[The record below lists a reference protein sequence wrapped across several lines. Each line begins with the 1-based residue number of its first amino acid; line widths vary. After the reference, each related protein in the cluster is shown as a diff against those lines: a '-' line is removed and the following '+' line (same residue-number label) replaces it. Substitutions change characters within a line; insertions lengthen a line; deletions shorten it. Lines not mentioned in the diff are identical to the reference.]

1 MSGEHDFF
9 VTVPEVS
16 EALLAGDMN
25 NDDATDNLDI
35 TPFLVAL
42 TADGN
47 VGAFAAEVSNGK
59 FFRGDV
65 DYNCLVNNT
74 DITPFIGL
82 LTAAGSNAP
91 AVPEPS
97 SLAWVVLALMMG
109 RRRRPT

>member
-1 MSGEHDFF
+1 
-9 VTVPEVS
+9 
-16 EALLAGDMN
+16 MN
-25 NDDATDNLDI
+25 NDGATDNLDI

-65 DYNCLVNNT
+65 DYNGLVNNT

-82 LTAAGSNAP
+82 LTAAGSNAIASCDECFGGWSQVALFWSSNGP
-91 AVPEPS
+91 A
-97 SLAWVVLALMMG
+97 A
-109 RRRRPT
+109 

>member
-1 MSGEHDFF
+1 M
-9 VTVPEVS
+9 
-16 EALLAGDMN
+16 LAGDMN
-25 NDDATDNLDI
+25 NDGATDNLDI

-82 LTAAGSNAP
+82 LTAAGAT